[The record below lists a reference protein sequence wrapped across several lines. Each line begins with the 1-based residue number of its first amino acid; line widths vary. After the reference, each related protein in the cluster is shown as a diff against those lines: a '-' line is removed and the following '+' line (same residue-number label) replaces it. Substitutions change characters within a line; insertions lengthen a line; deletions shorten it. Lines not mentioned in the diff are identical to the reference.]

1 MDAASEA
8 TNWLSVRPSLVDGP
22 AEKARETRLIVPGQL
37 RASIIAEAD
46 LDERIARAQI
56 LRRVSL
62 SGLPDDGLK
71 TV

>member
-8 TNWLSVRPSLVDGP
+8 ADWLSVRPSLVDGP
-22 AEKARETRLIVPGQL
+22 AEKARETRLIEPGQL
-37 RASIIAEAD
+37 RASIIAVAD
-46 LDERIARAQI
+46 LDERIARALM
-56 LRRVSL
+56 LRSVSL